1 MKASYTT
8 LVIIFLKQ
16 MSSNG
21 SQEWRF
27 FTNHFEVLLYIA
39 RHPDARLRIIAQEVG
54 ITERAAHRLLTQ
66 LVDQGYVTVM
76 KSGRRNHYRITPDTT
91 LRHRANAGVPLQPLL
106 EIVNARAQDLHA
118 EAADR

>member
-1 MKASYTT
+1 
-8 LVIIFLKQ
+8 
-16 MSSNG
+16 MSSID
-21 SQEWRF
+21 QEQRWRF

-39 RHPDARLRIIAQEVG
+39 RHPDARLRIVAEEVG

-66 LVDQGYVTVM
+66 LVDEGYVSVTKV
-76 KSGRRNHYRITPDTT
+76 GRRNQYRVNPGTT

-106 EIVNARAQDLHA
+106 EIVNARAHDLHA